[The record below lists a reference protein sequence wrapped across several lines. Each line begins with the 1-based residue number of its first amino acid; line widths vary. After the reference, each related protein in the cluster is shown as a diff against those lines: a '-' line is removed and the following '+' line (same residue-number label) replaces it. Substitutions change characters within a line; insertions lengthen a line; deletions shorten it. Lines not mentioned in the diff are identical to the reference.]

1 MIIHLDRSIDQRCLF
16 DAVLYS
22 SFSSCWKGAPI
33 VHFDFCLSVHV
44 KPSLKLDHV
53 MIWWVGP
60 PYESII
66 WWWWLLD
73 STAVQWL
80 TGGAILWHNHVLWAA
95 AATVGNRYRTNKNTK
110 IPSQSY
116 FGQKTDR
123 GYCQHVYEDRKNL
136 KRVVMSSI
144 CSQTHPL
151 PGGTQNLG
159 QAK

>member
-33 VHFDFCLSVHV
+33 VHFDFCPSVHV

-53 MIWWVGP
+53 MTWCVWP
-60 PYESII
+60 PYESMI

-80 TGGAILWHNHVLWAA
+80 TGGAILWHNHVLWGT
-95 AATVGNRYRTNKNTK
+95 ATVENTYKTARNTKTKNTSKESYTYSWYKKNFFGK
-110 IPSQSY
+110 IVHY
-116 FGQKTDR
+116 FTKEEFIQ
-123 GYCQHVYEDRKNL
+123 QQIVAI
-136 KRVVMSSI
+136 VV
-144 CSQTHPL
+144 
-151 PGGTQNLG
+151 
-159 QAK
+159 

>member
-53 MIWWVGP
+53 MIWWVWP
-60 PYESII
+60 PYESMI

-80 TGGAILWHNHVLWAA
+80 TGGAILWHNHVLWGT
-95 AATVGNRYRTNKNTK
+95 ATVENTYKTARNTKTKNTSKESYTYSWYKKNFFGK
-110 IPSQSY
+110 IVHY
-116 FGQKTDR
+116 FTKEEFIQ
-123 GYCQHVYEDRKNL
+123 QQIVAI
-136 KRVVMSSI
+136 VV
-144 CSQTHPL
+144 
-151 PGGTQNLG
+151 
-159 QAK
+159 

>member
-1 MIIHLDRSIDQRCLF
+1 MYMKTGKIWNGSSWPAFAHKRTHYWGVPKIFLDI
-16 DAVLYS
+16 
-22 SFSSCWKGAPI
+22 FSNFVWDNDGVDVEGASD
-33 VHFDFCLSVHV
+33 VN
-44 KPSLKLDHV
+44 
-53 MIWWVGP
+53 G
-60 PYESII
+60 E
-66 WWWWLLD
+66 
-73 STAVQWL
+73 
-80 TGGAILWHNHVLWAA
+80 N
-95 AATVGNRYRTNKNTK
+95 
-110 IPSQSY
+110 